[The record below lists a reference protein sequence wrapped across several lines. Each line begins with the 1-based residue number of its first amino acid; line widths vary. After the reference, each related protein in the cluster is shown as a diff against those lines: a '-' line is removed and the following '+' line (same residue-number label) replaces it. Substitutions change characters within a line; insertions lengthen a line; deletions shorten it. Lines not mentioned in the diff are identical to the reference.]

1 MRYDH
6 LRRVLVVLVTGLLL
20 PATLFTQQKPSQV
33 TSARLSSLSGVVT
46 VKGPGASEATPAR
59 VNTPIE
65 EGSEVST
72 LAGSVASVKLENG
85 STIQLSELTKASFT
99 QLNTDAEGN
108 RLSVFTLEQ
117 GHARFRFDPDK
128 HDSYKVQIADAT
140 VSSTGKIEYDASLS
154 QGTMQ
159 VRVLAGSVV
168 VSAHSGSLT
177 LGKGRFLEYRPADEP
192 QAAKSHAR
200 VVRLSYL
207 NGDVT
212 LRRPG
217 STEDEKALLNTPIQ
231 EGFELSTAGSSYAEV
246 EFENGS
252 SARIGER
259 SKLLFQQLAL
269 DANGNKLN
277 GLTFEQGYG
286 TFHFAPERQPGNQH
300 GRNVA
305 IRLQPDED
313 VYRVQIADATIT
325 PDGKCEFR
333 TDLAEDRFRVEVFK
347 GSVEVAAD
355 NQSTRLG
362 EGKVLEHQTG
372 SVTLASNTQKGIA
385 KDDWDRWTEAR
396 DRQEDLTGKDEAVH
410 PTGPSYGWS
419 DLNTYGEWVT
429 LPGNRFGWSP
439 YAPVGWSPYS
449 YGMWQSYP
457 GMGLT
462 WISGDPWGWVTDH
475 CGFWDF
481 DSTFGWY
488 WMNPM
493 FGCGM
498 WYPSFVNWYGGP
510 GWIGWQP
517 EHPRHLPPGR
527 PRPGAAPLQ
536 IRSTREIVK
545 VPASVF
551 QKGQM
556 ITAQVVTHVPATAGN
571 RIEEPAFEPGQRTTS
586 TSNPS
591 TAMAPRAPS
600 GAPASGLGIGSI
612 HATAPPTVLMGG
624 DTATESVLLSSHG
637 FRSGREP
644 LRAAQ
649 GATLGGRY
657 HVSGAT
663 GEFRGSAGTGGGLFG
678 RGGAGGRNG
687 GPVISSGRS
696 GGSGVS
702 VASHGSSGGGGGSRG
717 GGGGA
722 SSGGGFSGGGGGGG
736 HSSGGGGGMASGGGG
751 ASAGSAGGGGGGH
764 H

>member
-1 MRYDH
+1 
-6 LRRVLVVLVTGLLL
+6 VVLVAGLLL
-20 PATLFTQQKPSQV
+20 PATLFTQQKV
-33 TSARLSSLSGVVT
+33 NSARLSSLSGNVT
-46 VKGPGASEATPAR
+46 VKGPGASEATPAQA
-59 VNTPIE
+59 NTLIE
-65 EGSEVST
+65 EGAEVST
-72 LAGSVASVKLENG
+72 SASSVANVKLDSW
-85 STIQLSELTKASFT
+85 STIELRELTKADFT
-99 QLNTDAEGN
+99 QLSTDAEGN
-108 RLSVFTLEQ
+108 RLSVVTLEQ
-117 GHARFRFDPDK
+117 GHARFRLDPDK

-140 VSSTGKIEYDASLS
+140 VSSTGKVEFDASLS

-159 VRVLAGSVV
+159 VRVLGGAVV

-177 LGKGRFLEYRPADEP
+177 LAKGRFLEYRPSDEP

-207 NGDVT
+207 TGNVT

-217 STEDEKALLNTPIQ
+217 SAEDEKALLNTPIQ
-231 EGFELSTAGSSYAEV
+231 EGFELSTADSSYAEV

-252 SARIGER
+252 TARIGER
-259 SKLLFQQLAL
+259 SKLLFEQLAL
-269 DANGNKLN
+269 DSNGNKLN
-277 GLTFEQGYG
+277 GLTFKQGYG
-286 TFHFAPERQPGNQH
+286 TFHFAPERQPGNQR
-300 GRNVA
+300 GRNDA

-313 VYRVQIADATIT
+313 VYRVKIADATIT
-325 PDGKCEFR
+325 AGDKCEFR
-333 TDLAEDRFRVEVFK
+333 TDLAEDRFRVEVLK

-355 NQSTRLG
+355 NQSTKLG
-362 EGKVLEHQTG
+362 EGRVLERQIG
-372 SVTLASNTQKGIA
+372 SATLASNTQKGIV
-385 KDDWDRWTEAR
+385 KDDWDRWAEAR

-481 DSTFGWY
+481 DPTFGWY

-493 FGCGM
+493 FGCGL
-498 WYPSFVNWYGGP
+498 WYPSFVNWFGGP

-517 EHPRHLPPGR
+517 VNPRRVPPGR
-527 PRPGAAPLQ
+527 PRPIGTPLH
-536 IRSTREIVK
+536 SAREIVK

-556 ITAQVVTHVPATAGN
+556 ITAQVVTHVPATAGS

-586 TSNPS
+586 TSNPT
-591 TAMAPRAPS
+591 TAMAAHAPA
-600 GAPASGLGIGSI
+600 GAPASGLRIGAI
-612 HATAPPTVLMGG
+612 HATAPPTILMGG
-624 DTATESVLLSSHG
+624 DAAKESVLLTSHG
-637 FRSGREP
+637 FHSGREP

-657 HVSGAT
+657 HVYGAT
-663 GEFRGSAGTGGGLFG
+663 GEFRGTAGTGGGLFG

-687 GPVISSGRS
+687 GPVISGRS
-696 GGSGVS
+696 GGSGVA
-702 VASHGSSGGGGGSRG
+702 VASHGSSGGGASRG

-722 SSGGGFSGGGGGGG
+722 SSSGGGGYSGGGGGG
-736 HSSGGGGGMASGGGG
+736 HSSGGGGA
-751 ASAGSAGGGGGGH
+751 SAGGGGGGAGGGGH

>member
-1 MRYDH
+1 VRYDH
-6 LRRVLVVLVTGLLL
+6 LRRVLVVLVAGLLL

-33 TSARLSSLSGVVT
+33 TSARLSSLSGNVT
-46 VKGPGASEATPAR
+46 VKGPGASEATPAQ
-59 VNTPIE
+59 VNAPIE

-72 LAGSVASVKLENG
+72 SAGSVASVKLENG
-85 STIQLSELTKASFT
+85 STIEFSELTKADFT

-108 RLSVFTLEQ
+108 RLSVVTLDQ
-117 GHARFRFDPDK
+117 GHARLHFIPDK

-140 VSSTGKIEYDASLS
+140 VSSTGKVEYDASFS

-159 VRVLAGSVV
+159 VRVRAGAVV

-177 LGKGRFLEYRPADEP
+177 LAKGRFLEYRPSDEP

-207 NGDVT
+207 SGDVT

-217 STEDEKALLNTPIQ
+217 SAEDQKALLNTPIQ
-231 EGFELSTAGSSYAEV
+231 EGFALSTAGSSYAEV

-252 SARIGER
+252 TARIGER
-259 SKLLFQQLAL
+259 SKLQFQQLAL

-286 TFHFAPERQPGNQH
+286 TFHFAPERQSANQH
-300 GRNVA
+300 GRNEA

-313 VYRVQIADATIT
+313 VYSVKIADATIT
-325 PDGKCEFR
+325 ADGKCEFR
-333 TDLAEDRFRVEVFK
+333 TDLAGDRFRVEVLK
-347 GSVEVAAD
+347 GSVAVAAD
-355 NQSTRLG
+355 NQSTKLG
-362 EGKVLEHQTG
+362 EGKVLERQIG
-372 SVTLASNTQKGIA
+372 SVTLASNTQKGIV

-410 PTGPSYGWS
+410 PTGPRYGWS

-449 YGMWQSYP
+449 YGMWQWYG
-457 GMGLT
+457 GMGWT

-481 DSTFGWY
+481 DPTFGWY

-493 FGCGM
+493 FGCGL
-498 WYPSFVNWYGGP
+498 WYPSFVNWYGGA

-517 EHPRHLPPGR
+517 VNPRHVPPGR
-527 PRPGAAPLQ
+527 PRPIAAPLQ
-536 IRSTREIVK
+536 THSAREIVK
-545 VPASVF
+545 VPAGVF

-571 RIEEPAFEPGQRTTS
+571 RIEEPAFEPGQRTAS
-586 TSNPS
+586 TSNPT
-591 TAMAPRAPS
+591 TALATRAPA

-612 HATAPPTVLMGG
+612 HATAPPTILMGG
-624 DTATESVLLSSHG
+624 DAAKESVLLTTHG
-637 FRSGREP
+637 FHSGRAP

-657 HVSGAT
+657 QVYGAM
-663 GEFRGSAGTGGGLFG
+663 GEFRGTAGTGGGLFG

-687 GPVISSGRS
+687 GPVISGRF

-722 SSGGGFSGGGGGGG
+722 SSSGGGYSGGGGGGG
-736 HSSGGGGGMASGGGG
+736 HSSGGGGGGMASGGG
-751 ASAGSAGGGGGGH
+751 ASAGSAGGGGGH